1 MLMSVMVDFD
11 ELFGYEIDGT
21 ATVDRVVAHVLRL
34 DNGDTYQ
41 LDEDVEYMVNELD
54 EVLILKSVYTIA
66 RLEESR
72 TKALANSLLSEEQRA
87 QSLKTNEEMTA
98 HVRRSGGELIFY
110 KLIINDTIY
119 DAELKL

>member
-1 MLMSVMVDFD
+1 MLMSVTVDFD
-11 ELFGYEIDGT
+11 ELFGYEIDDT
-21 ATVDRVVAHVLRL
+21 ATVDRVVAHMLRL

-41 LDEDVEYMVNELD
+41 LEENVEYMVNELD
-54 EVLILKSVYTIA
+54 EVLVLRSVYTLA

-72 TKALANSLLSEEQRA
+72 AKALANSFLSDEQRA
-87 QSLKTNEEMTA
+87 QSLKTNEEMVA

>member
-1 MLMSVMVDFD
+1 MLMSVTVDFD
-11 ELFGYEIDGT
+11 ELFGYEIDDT
-21 ATVDRVVAHVLRL
+21 ATVDRVVAHMLRL

-41 LDEDVEYMVNELD
+41 LEENVEYMVNELD
-54 EVLILKSVYTIA
+54 DVLVLRSVYTLA

-72 TKALANSLLSEEQRA
+72 TKALANSFLSDEQRA
-87 QSLKTNEEMTA
+87 QSLKTNEEMVA